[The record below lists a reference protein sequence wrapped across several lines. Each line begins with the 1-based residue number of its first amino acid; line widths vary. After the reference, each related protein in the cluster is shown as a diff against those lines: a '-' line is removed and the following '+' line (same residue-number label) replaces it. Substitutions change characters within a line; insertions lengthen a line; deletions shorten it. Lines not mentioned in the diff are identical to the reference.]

1 MKISEIKNERLGE
14 SVFCGEH
21 PSGLKVFVLPKKDYE
36 SAFALYGVK
45 YGSIDTSIMNENGEY
60 EAIPEGTAHF
70 LEHKL
75 FSQET
80 SDKQA
85 ELFLRLTFHYM
96 FYLFL

>member
-45 YGSIDTSIMNENGEY
+45 YGSIDTSIMKENGEE
-60 EAIPEGTAHF
+60 EAKSMKPFPRARRIS
-70 LEHKL
+70 L
-75 FSQET
+75 SI
-80 SDKQA
+80 SS
-85 ELFLRLTFHYM
+85 LRARI
-96 FYLFL
+96 